1 MKIKHHNQMS
11 RLKKKLQLYFLLIA
25 IVWVSVSAE
34 IILDVSSRSLQN
46 SITHNFT
53 QEIKS
58 KPGLSGV
65 EAVEKEIDYE
75 KIFWPVYDL
84 RNRMI
89 LLLLVVTGCIVAA
102 FFMFARDIVGPMD
115 GMVDATKKIAEGDL
129 TVQVPVMSAD
139 EIGQIGSLIN
149 EMNVRL
155 LDMINQ
161 VKMDIRRHK
170 DKVRVASSLLS
181 DLIPDEKSGEIVETR
196 KMKVSEFKGI
206 LKNAND
212 IVHLLEMMTTDLSSL
227 ETFVNM
233 YKTYKIK
240 SEISQNEIQEAIESY
255 NRSTGNDEKI

>member
-1 MKIKHHNQMS
+1 
-11 RLKKKLQLYFLLIA
+11 
-25 IVWVSVSAE
+25 
-34 IILDVSSRSLQN
+34 
-46 SITHNFT
+46 
-53 QEIKS
+53 
-58 KPGLSGV
+58 
-65 EAVEKEIDYE
+65 
-75 KIFWPVYDL
+75 
-84 RNRMI
+84 MI